1 MDEILLLLLRKG
13 AHKMPLRLTTGEIG
27 TDAGMSQQNASSRII
42 QLEKEG
48 LIERRKDG
56 ILLTKKGYDSLAFG
70 YATLRNAF
78 EGGKLEFEGRIVK
91 GLGEGGYYV
100 SMKGYS
106 RQMKE
111 RLGFAPY
118 PGTLNLKLDEKGMIR
133 RQQMLNTEPV
143 IISGFKDEKRTYGDL
158 FAYRC
163 RIENEECAV
172 IVPIRTHH
180 GPEII
185 ELVCPFNV
193 KKKLG
198 KKDGDKVL
206 VSLC

>member
-13 AHKMPLRLTTGEIG
+13 AHQRPLRITTNDIG
-27 TDAGMSQQNASSRII
+27 IEAGMSQQNASSRII

-56 ILLTKKGYDSLAFG
+56 ILLTKKGYESLALG
-70 YATLRNAF
+70 YAALKNAF
-78 EGGKLEFEGRIVK
+78 EGGRIEFEGIIVK

-100 SMKGYS
+100 SMEGYS

-111 RLGFAPY
+111 KLGFAPY
-118 PGTLNLKLDEKGMIR
+118 PGTLNVKLDDSGIIA
-133 RQQMLNTEPV
+133 RQQMMSGDPIV
-143 IISGFKDEKRTYGDL
+143 ISGFRDDKRTYGDL
-158 FAYRC
+158 FAYKC
-163 RIENEECAV
+163 RVGSEECAV

-180 GPEII
+180 GPDII

-198 KKDGDKVL
+198 KKDGDPVV